1 MLQERSS
8 ISITACVHAFLLK
21 LLSTFQTEFITRSV

>member
-21 LLSTFQTEFITRSV
+21 L